1 MHGKTV
7 LITGANAGIGFA
19 TALGLASM
27 GARVVMVARNRQRGE
42 VAQAAIQQKTGNDDV
57 HLLLADLSEM
67 AQVRALAA
75 DFRAR
80 FDALHVLMNN
90 AAVIPQQR
98 TESPDGYEMQLAVN
112 HLAYFL
118 LTNLLLDMLINS
130 APARIV
136 NVSSGVHFGGKINF
150 DDLHSKK
157 SYRPTGVYAN
167 TKLMNVLFTYELA
180 RRLTGRGVTVN
191 ALHPGEIATQLH
203 NDWYGEAP
211 GTPFFGRPIED
222 GARTP
227 IYVAT
232 SPELAGVT
240 GRYFSNERETRGHAD
255 DVTVAARL
263 WQGSADL
270 TGL

>member
-1 MHGKTV
+1 MQGKTV
-7 LITGANAGIGFA
+7 LVTGANAGIGFGVA
-19 TALGLASM
+19 AGLAQM
-27 GARVVMVARNRQRGE
+27 GARVVMVARNRQKGE
-42 VAQAAIQQKTGNDDV
+42 TAQADIQQKTGNADV

-67 AQVRALAA
+67 VQIHALAK
-75 DFRAR
+75 DFRAQ
-80 FDALHVLMNN
+80 FDALHVLVNN

-98 TESPDGYEMQLAVN
+98 TESPDGYEMQFAVN

-118 LTNLLLDMLINS
+118 LTNLLLDVLIQS

-136 NVSSGVHFGGKINF
+136 NVSSGVHFGGRINF

-167 TKLMNVLFTYELA
+167 TKLMNVMFTYELA
-180 RRLTGRGVTVN
+180 RRLNGRGVTVN
-191 ALHPGEIATQLH
+191 AVHPGEIATQLH
-203 NDWYGEAP
+203 NDWYGEPP
-211 GTPFFGRPIED
+211 GTPFWGRSIED

-227 IYVAT
+227 LYAAT
-232 SPELAGVT
+232 APELDGVT
-240 GRYFSNERETRGHAD
+240 GQYFSNERQTRGTAD

-263 WQGSADL
+263 WQVSEQL